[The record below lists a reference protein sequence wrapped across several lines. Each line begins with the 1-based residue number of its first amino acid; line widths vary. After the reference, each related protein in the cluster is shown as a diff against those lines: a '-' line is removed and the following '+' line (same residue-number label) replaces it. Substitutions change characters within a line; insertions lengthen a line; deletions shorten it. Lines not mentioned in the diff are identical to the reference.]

1 MEREN
6 NHIVV
11 TLSLLKHVNEWLD
24 KLRSKLSSEDN
35 NGLMKTVDRL
45 KQNTYSCLLTH
56 VDSAASALENRS
68 NRG

>member
-1 MEREN
+1 MELEN
-6 NHIVV
+6 NHIAV

-56 VDSAASALENRS
+56 VDSAASALEN
-68 NRG
+68 

>member
-1 MEREN
+1 MELEN
-6 NHIVV
+6 NHIAV

-24 KLRSKLSSEDN
+24 KLRSKLSSKDN

-56 VDSAASALENRS
+56 VDSAASALEN
-68 NRG
+68 